1 MEFDDEVISQI
12 KREATILKSMIDEI
26 EDEFRRKGKQPI
38 PNQSW
43 YIRDSSLLF
52 NAEKYAAEVHSK
64 LYSQMRKIIR
74 LLQKRF
80 PWAPIDESILY
91 NSDLCR
97 TVSYNVR
104 PSGSSYVSF
113 DTNECCF
120 PFRDLMDPYKQDEF
134 LEELF
139 KPVYVCIARVL
150 QTTTM
155 NLDPSSSYLKEYD
168 PIVLSEALRMAEN
181 KKWIVK
187 KDRSYLISERPIFV
201 IKCPVCSEKV
211 YAHEDNCPKCG
222 FYIPNLALRTKV
234 RLEVP
239 ASWYKYDEQRKKWVA
254 FFKYN
259 RSLGS
264 ENRITLGTIA
274 WEEYELFTILICDK
288 VIMALEE
295 AQIIHHLPDEY
306 YATHYTS
313 FLRYSSTGHMETYAI
328 YASSPQ
334 ELKQIITDI
343 MNRLKLEA
351 NREYDK
357 GKKLVNSP
365 IPREK
370 FIQEFLSQIQQCFIP
385 ALDKHPVLML
395 ENIARQDEEKTS
407 MTKMFEWLE
416 DQIRKVSDFIVEV
429 EKPTKEI

>member
-1 MEFDDEVISQI
+1 
-12 KREATILKSMIDEI
+12 MIDEI
-26 EDEFRRKGKQPI
+26 EDEFRRKGRILMSFEEKPSI
-38 PNQSW
+38 LYTRGSNLFF
-43 YIRDSSLLF
+43 DS
-52 NAEKYAAEVHSK
+52 EKYAAEVRSK
-64 LYSQMRKIIR
+64 LYSQMRKIIH

-80 PWAPIDESILY
+80 PWAPINESIAYENKWPLY
-91 NSDLCR
+91 VPETKDVLFDKELCC
-97 TVSYNVR
+97 S
-104 PSGSSYVSF
+104 
-113 DTNECCF
+113 

-139 KPVYVCIARVL
+139 KPVYVCIARIL
-150 QTTTM
+150 QTTTDE
-155 NLDPSSSYLKEYD
+155 LDPSGSYLKEYD

-187 KDRSYLISERPIFV
+187 KDRSYLISERPFFV

-222 FYIPNLALRTKV
+222 FYIPNLALRIKV

-239 ASWYKYDEQRKKWVA
+239 TLWYKYDEQQQKWIA

-259 RSLGS
+259 PLGS
-264 ENRITLGTIA
+264 SIILGK
-274 WEEYELFTILICDK
+274 DK
-288 VIMALEE
+288 VTSYEWKVDVLFICYTVLTALKE
-295 AQIIHHLPDEY
+295 AQVIHLLPDEY
-306 YATHYTS
+306 YAIYYTY
-313 FLRYSSTGHMETYAI
+313 FLRGNQSHIETYAI

-343 MNRLKLEA
+343 INRLKLEA
-351 NREYDK
+351 NKEYDK
-357 GKKLVNSP
+357 NKEFVNSP

-395 ENIARQDEEKTS
+395 ENMIRQDKEKT
-407 MTKMFEWLE
+407 KIFE
-416 DQIRKVSDFIVEV
+416 
-429 EKPTKEI
+429 

>member
-1 MEFDDEVISQI
+1 MCALEFDDELISQI
-12 KREATILKSMIDEI
+12 KREAAILKSMIDEI
-26 EDEFRRKGKQPI
+26 EDEFRRKGRRHDE
-38 PNQSW
+38 SW
-43 YIRDSSLLF
+43 YTRDSGF
-52 NAEKYAAEVHSK
+52 FFDAKKYAAEVQSK
-64 LYSQMRKIIR
+64 LRLQMRKIIH

-80 PWAPIDESILY
+80 PWAPINESIIY
-91 NSDLCR
+91 SEVCW
-97 TVSYNVR
+97 TVSYHEGGADIFS
-104 PSGSSYVSF
+104 PSYVSF
-113 DTNECCF
+113 DRELCCL

-139 KPVYVCIARVL
+139 KPVYVCIARIL
-150 QTTTM
+150 QTTTDE
-155 NLDPSSSYLKEYD
+155 LDPSSSYLKEYD

-181 KKWIVK
+181 KKWIIK

-201 IKCPVCSEKV
+201 IKCPVCGEKV

-239 ASWYKYDEQRKKWVA
+239 TSWYKYDEQRKKWVA
-254 FFKYN
+254 FFKYSHSP
-259 RSLGS
+259 RDSIVLG
-264 ENRITLGTIA
+264 EDALG
-274 WEEYELFTILICDK
+274 EEWKVYISSICYT
-288 VIMALEE
+288 ALTTFEE

-313 FLRYSSTGHMETYAI
+313 FLRYSSADHMETYAI

-343 MNRLKLEA
+343 MDQLKLEA
-351 NREYDK
+351 NRKYDEE
-357 GKKLVNSP
+357 KKFVNSP

-370 FIQEFLSQIQQCFIP
+370 FIQEFFSRIQRCFIP

-395 ENIARQDEEKTS
+395 ENIARQDEGKT
-407 MTKMFEWLE
+407 KIYE
-416 DQIRKVSDFIVEV
+416 
-429 EKPTKEI
+429 